1 MVRIGRGHDGEFG
14 DPSGLFIVIC
24 RPRIDDFI
32 VDISFDIDLDITTM
46 GVLFFGDFDLN
57 VGTLRILRRGDSF
70 LIIVVE
76 IAIDI
81 GWERC
86 VEGLVADIES
96 LDSGLI
102 DSEGVGRGAAED
114 KGATFE
120 IEHLATA
127 VGDTRDESIERL
139 VVLDEIGL
147 SVFEIPRFTVVLVTA
162 GAEGMFEFGGRERD
176 PIGRSER
183 EGIVGRDVRRLFLIC
198 NNLGAGLF
206 GDDVGSETLADIGA
220 REGVD
225 GEEFVAA
232 ENLEF
237 NVALGNILV
246 VFKGDKRTDT
256 IDEIVGADRNGE
268 RGAILFFHIF
278 ENFDRV
284 RNPITRKKRELLD
297 GRATIFTKSDR
308 DDSSNKTVVI
318 DFFEEDEAF
327 QLKPDNKAFSY
338 GTHNATRRSRDIIE

>member
-14 DPSGLFIVIC
+14 DPSGLFFVIC
-24 RPRIDDFI
+24 RPSIDDFI
-32 VDISFDIDLDITTM
+32 VDISFDIDLDIAAS
-46 GVLFFGDFDLN
+46 GVLFFGDFDLD
-57 VGTLRILRRGDSF
+57 VGSLRILRRGDSF

-102 DSEGVGRGAAED
+102 DSDGVGRGAAED

-139 VVLDEIGL
+139 VVLYEIGL
-147 SVFEIPRFTVVLVTA
+147 AVFEIPRFRTILVTA
-162 GAEGMFEFGGRERD
+162 EAEGMFEFGGRERD
-176 PIGRSER
+176 HIGRSER
-183 EGIVGRDVRRLFLIC
+183 EVVWWKFVEFFFHFFSANLVNLFG
-198 NNLGAGLF
+198 NGAGLF

-237 NVALGNILV
+237 NKARGRGLFFEVER
-246 VFKGDKRTDT
+246 DQRTDT
-256 IDEIVGADRNGE
+256 IDEIVGADRNIGD
-268 RGAILFFHIF
+268 LFFIGNIPHTR
-278 ENFDRV
+278 EKFDREGV
-284 RNPITRKKRELLD
+284 KQTRKSIDLRE
-297 GRATIFTKSDR
+297 GWFYFSESDR
-308 DDSSNKTVVI
+308 EDSPDKTGMI
-318 DFFEEDEAF
+318 DLFEKDNAF
-327 QLKPDNKAFSY
+327 ELN
-338 GTHNATRRSRDIIE
+338 